1 MTDHIDRGLWWSL
14 PESHVKETT
23 ISRAFSHLTEP
34 RIAASLRHPLINI
47 LTIAVCAI
55 ISGCDNFNAIEE
67 YGKSKIKWFR
77 KFLDLKHGIPS
88 HDTFNDVLNRIN
100 PDEFNK
106 AFSAW
111 VTQISQHKEGI
122 IALDG
127 KVMRRTLD
135 KASGISATHLVSAW
149 SVENNMCLGQV
160 KVANKSNEI
169 TAIPVLLELLDIK
182 DATVTMDAMG
192 CQFNIGNKIVEK
204 QGHYLLGLKGNQGEF
219 YDDVKLYLESH
230 LATQFEGVAHSV
242 HRSING
248 DHGRIET
255 RDVWLTTDV
264 DWLKARHPRWHSVQ
278 SIAMI
283 CSTRDIQGN
292 ISYEQ
297 RYYISSHGDKD
308 AQCIANGIRCH
319 WHVEN
324 KLHWQLDVSF
334 NEDQIRL
341 RSGYAAQ
348 NIALINKI
356 ALNLLKNEHSVKV
369 GIKSKRLK
377 AGWDNAYML
386 KVLTSGMTSV

>member
-1 MTDHIDRGLWWSL
+1 M
-14 PESHVKETT
+14 KETT

-34 RIAASLRHPLINI
+34 RVAASLRHPLINI

-55 ISGCDNFNAIEE
+55 ISGCDDFNAIEE
-67 YGKSKIKWFR
+67 YGKSKIKWLR

-100 PDEFNK
+100 PTEFNT
-106 AFSAW
+106 AFTAW
-111 VTQISQHKEGI
+111 VTEISHHKEGI

-135 KASGISATHLVSAW
+135 KVSGISATHLVSAW

-169 TAIPVLLELLDIK
+169 KAIPVLLDLLDIK
-182 DATVTMDAMG
+182 EATVTMDAMG
-192 CQFNIGNKIVEK
+192 CQFEIGNKIVK
-204 QGHYLLGLKGNQGEF
+204 NQGHYLLGLKGNQGEF
-219 YDDVKLYLESH
+219 YEDVKLYLDSQLKTKFNEI
-230 LATQFEGVAHSV
+230 AHSV
-242 HRSING
+242 HHSING
-248 DHGRIET
+248 DHGRVET
-255 RDVWLTTDV
+255 REVWLTKDI
-264 DWLKARHPRWHSVQ
+264 DWLKARHPRWHSVN

-283 CSTRDIQGN
+283 CSTREIQGRE
-292 ISYEQ
+292 SYEQ
-297 RYYISSHGDKD
+297 RYYISSHGEKD
-308 AQCIANGIRCH
+308 AQFIGNAIRNH

-334 NEDQIRL
+334 NEDQNRL

-356 ALNLLKNEHSVKV
+356 ALNLLKNELTVKV

-377 AGWDNAYML
+377 AGWDNAYMM
-386 KVLTSGMTSV
+386 KVLTVGMASV